1 MTQVPYIEKGPL
13 VFIHGSYLL
22 TAANK
27 ILLIALFL
35 FADQLK
41 STQEV
46 YNVDLFALKTKS
58 FRSPPISTKIRSW
71 AEYPLLIAE
80 RFVLI
85 RE

>member
-46 YNVDLFALKTKS
+46 YNVDLFALKTKW
-58 FRSPPISTKIRSW
+58 FWST
-71 AEYPLLIAE
+71 
-80 RFVLI
+80 
-85 RE
+85 